1 MLSSLPLTAAAP
13 PLGAAVQC
21 AGDRRDHAPDPG
33 RDAGCN
39 VPGVWR
45 GDGVAQ
51 APQRTQPSG
60 HAPLDAQLPGG
71 GWPMGAMSEVLL
83 PPHAFHEW
91 RLVLPALAG
100 AVGNGAPGRVVL
112 VAPPHAPFGPVLAA
126 GGLPADRVCRIVAG
140 PHQGAQAAWAAE
152 QALRCRDVLAVLAW
166 LPQTAPEVLRR
177 LQLAAAQQGR
187 LLWVFRPEHLRQQ
200 ASPAPLRLW
209 ARAAGAGQADVEV
222 VQVHVLKRR
231 GPPVM
236 APVLLP
242 VCDAR
247 LLAVLQAQAR
257 RRHSAQEAA
266 RQQWQQRQQRQ
277 ERLQAL
283 RALGLP
289 TEPPVGAAAAHGE
302 WAFHALDRTP
312 SARA

>member
-1 MLSSLPLTAAAP
+1 MFNPPPLTAAP
-13 PLGAAVQC
+13 PSLQAVSECAADGA
-21 AGDRRDHAPDPG
+21 
-33 RDAGCN
+33 DAAWQ

-45 GDGVAQ
+45 GDGMTQ

-71 GWPMGAMSEVLL
+71 GWPLGAMSEVLL

-91 RLVLPALAG
+91 RLVLPALAR
-100 AVGNGAPGRVVL
+100 AVAQGSPGRVVL

-126 GGLPADRVCRIVAG
+126 GGLPADRVYRVVAG
-140 PHQGAQAAWAAE
+140 PHQEAQAAWAAE

-166 LPQTAPEVLRR
+166 LPQTAPESLRR

-187 LLWVFRPEHLRQQ
+187 LLWVFRPEHRRQQ

-209 ARAAGAGQADVEV
+209 ARAAGEAQADVEM

-231 GPPVM
+231 GPPAL

-242 VCDAR
+242 ACDAR

-257 RRHSAQEAA
+257 RRQSAQEAA
-266 RQQWQQRQQRQ
+266 QHQWQQRQ
-277 ERLQAL
+277 ERLHAL
-283 RALGLP
+283 RALGVP
-289 TEPPVGAAAAHGE
+289 TELPGAVPPRGVE
-302 WAFHALDRTP
+302 SLHALDRTS

>member
-1 MLSSLPLTAAAP
+1 MFTPPPLTAAP
-13 PLGAAVQC
+13 PSLQAVSECAAD
-21 AGDRRDHAPDPG
+21 GPD
-33 RDAGCN
+33 AAWQ

-45 GDGVAQ
+45 GDGMAQ

-71 GWPMGAMSEVLL
+71 GWPLGAMSEVLL

-91 RLVLPALAG
+91 RLVLPGLAR
-100 AVGNGAPGRVVL
+100 AVAQGSPGRVVL

-126 GGLPADRVCRIVAG
+126 GGLPADRVYRVVAG
-140 PHQGAQAAWAAE
+140 PHQEAQAAWAAE

-166 LPQTAPEVLRR
+166 LPQTAPESLRR

-187 LLWVFRPEHLRQQ
+187 LLWVFRPEHRRQQ

-209 ARAAGAGQADVEV
+209 ARAAGEAQADVEM

-231 GPPVM
+231 GPPAL

-242 VCDAR
+242 ACDAR

-257 RRHSAQEAA
+257 RRQSAQEAA
-266 RQQWQQRQQRQ
+266 QHQWQQRQ
-277 ERLQAL
+277 ERLHAL
-283 RALGLP
+283 RALGVP
-289 TEPPVGAAAAHGE
+289 TELPGAVPPRGVE
-302 WAFHALDRTP
+302 SLHALDRTS